1 MALCSLTTV
10 ALACAGITEPEPVQI
25 SPTIVTLGFEQF
37 APQPGFALELDA
49 RVERGTI
56 VAEHEFLPVT
66 FTASSGG
73 EVTGQ
78 MFVPRICELDGGTRY
93 HCNRMLLLF
102 VAGHGREELQPLL
115 DQLDAAYRQFSQVAA
130 LLYASVQLFSG
141 DIEVAIARLTDHP
154 AVGFAQVKGM
164 PTATQPRVGPSID
177 PLEIEFPVTGFVRTV
192 PLGNPVPP
200 GALAVESGTQVTA
213 RYVQPDGTT
222 IEAVIE
228 IR

>member
-1 MALCSLTTV
+1 MISTLRPVALCSLSTV
-10 ALACAGITEPEPVQI
+10 ALACAGITEPEPVRI
-25 SPTIVTLGFEQF
+25 SPTIVALGFEQF

-56 VAEHEFLPVT
+56 IAEHEFLPVT

-73 EVTGQ
+73 EVTGR
-78 MFVPRICELDGGTRY
+78 MFVPRICELDGGTR
-93 HCNRMLLLF
+93 HKCNRILLLF
-102 VAGHGREELQPLL
+102 AAGH
-115 DQLDAAYRQFSQVAA
+115 AAYRQFSQVAA

-154 AVGFAQVKGM
+154 AVGFAKVKGVA
-164 PTATQPRVGPSID
+164 TATQPRVGPPID
-177 PLEIEFPVTGFVRTV
+177 PLEVEFPVTGFVRTV
-192 PLGNPVPP
+192 PRGSPVPP

-222 IEAVIE
+222 MEAVIE